1 MAPEMV
7 WRDPASLIMVK
18 NAQQRIEV
26 VQCSTAHAVT
36 GPVTNASS
44 KQCRAK
50 LPEFEYRRL
59 LSTRGQM
66 LKIQRSSNGEV
77 EVVFTLSGRMDEEQ
91 MAELEALIKSEAK
104 GHRIVL
110 DLKDLTLVGRD
121 AMSFLERC
129 EEGGITLKNCPAYV
143 REWINREED

>member
-1 MAPEMV
+1 
-7 WRDPASLIMVK
+7 
-18 NAQQRIEV
+18 
-26 VQCSTAHAVT
+26 
-36 GPVTNASS
+36 
-44 KQCRAK
+44 
-50 LPEFEYRRL
+50 
-59 LSTRGQM
+59 M

-121 AMSFLERC
+121 AISFLERC